1 MTAAILAL
9 RSRTFASLRKHR
21 NYRLFFTGQVVSV
34 TGTWMQNVALAWF
47 VIELTRSPVAVGI
60 LAFCR
65 FLPFTVFGL
74 VAGVLAD
81 RFDTRRLV
89 MATQGFAMVVSIALA
104 ALAFTGAAEL
114 WHVYALAALSGTA
127 LVLDHPGRQNLT
139 FQMVGREELPNA
151 VALNASL
158 FNASRIIGPSLAGL
172 VIAAFGV
179 GPAFAVNAVSFLAV
193 LTALLAIR
201 DDELVPVQRAKEPPT
216 LVGGLREA
224 FAYVA
229 GSPLLRTVLLIGTVV
244 STVGFNFHVLVPVL
258 AAETL
263 EAGPEV
269 FGILSASFGAGALLG
284 ALLVAARG
292 RASWKMLVGGTTGFS
307 VALLALAPQDS
318 VLPCVVLLFFTGV
331 CFTSWTANSQ
341 SLLQLTAPD
350 HLRGRVLGMWL
361 FAFAGLTP
369 LGGLLAGWLADVGG
383 TDLAFGVT
391 GAACLA
397 TTVGALALRPAG
409 RQRTQ
414 PPAEIDE
421 RLAA

>member
-9 RSRTFASLRKHR
+9 RARTFASLRKHR
-21 NYRLFFTGQVVSV
+21 NYRLFFTGQVISV

-89 MATQGFAMVVSIALA
+89 MATQAFAMVVSIVLA
-104 ALAFTGAAEL
+104 ALALTGTAEL

-158 FNASRIIGPSLAGL
+158 FNASRIVGPSIAGV

-179 GPAFAVNAVSFLAV
+179 GPAFAINAVSFLAV

-201 DDELVPVQRAKEPPT
+201 EDELKPTKRAKEPPT
-216 LVGGLREA
+216 LVAGLREA
-224 FAYVA
+224 FSYVA
-229 GSPLLRTVLLIGTVV
+229 RSPLLRTILVIGTIV

-258 AAETL
+258 TAETL
-263 EAGPEV
+263 KAGPEI
-269 FGILSASFGAGALLG
+269 FGVLSASFGGGALVG

-292 RASWKMLVGGTTGFS
+292 RASWKMLVAGTTGFS
-307 VALLALAPQDS
+307 VALLALAPQES
-318 VLPCVVLLFFTGV
+318 VLPCVLLLFVTGV

-369 LGGLLAGWLADVGG
+369 VGGLLAGWLADVGG
-383 TDLAFGVT
+383 TGLAFGVT

-397 TTVGALALRPAG
+397 ATVGALALRPAG
-409 RQRTQ
+409 SQRAQ
-414 PPAEIDE
+414 PPAEVDE